1 MIPRSDTDFIEIDSP
16 WLDRRPSS
24 WHASKV
30 KRIAKVQLGKML
42 QPKAR
47 DKKDLFVDYARS
59 ATLQWNGLELDD
71 VKQMWASPREIFHY
85 SLKCGDLLI
94 SEGGDVGRSFLLKED
109 LSQLIYQNS
118 INRIRLAAPGDI
130 RFLGYWFYAIKHNRW
145 IDIVCN
151 RSTIGHYTAEKVGDT
166 EVLVPPAKTQ
176 TAIADFLDR
185 ETARIDGLIQKE
197 QRLLA
202 MLEEK
207 RTALISHVV
216 TKGLRLNAELKDSGI
231 EWVGQIPEDWVRS
244 RLSAVCRFEQ
254 GKAHEPYV
262 DDEGDFICVNS
273 RFISTEGAK
282 VKKCLKNL
290 TPAKVNDVLMVMSD
304 LPNGRALAK
313 AFLVDEDNLYAV
325 NQRVCRLRPTR
336 IIPLYLYYLLN
347 RNPHFL
353 SYDDGHNQTHLP
365 NAAFTQM
372 PIFLPSDQQQQEIVS
387 YLVNEEARFGALK
400 SKITRAIGLLREKR
414 TALISAAVTG
424 KIEISEGSQV

>member
-1 MIPRSDTDFIEIDSP
+1 MSLDSNIKLKHIARFAYGKTLAKNPDVDNEIPAYGSNGQFDFNSYANVEPPAIIIGRKGSYGKLNWVEEPVFATDTTFFV
-16 WLDRRPSS
+16 DRRF
-24 WHASKV
+24 SKSNL
-30 KRIAKVQLGKML
+30 RW
-42 QPKAR
+42 
-47 DKKDLFVDYARS
+47 LFYALS
-59 ATLQWNGLELDD
+59 TLELDQGTED
-71 VKQMWASPREIFHY
+71 AAIPGLSREKAY
-85 SLKCGDLLI
+85 NK
-94 SEGGDVGRSFLLKED
+94 
-109 LSQLIYQNS
+109 
-118 INRIRLAAPGDI
+118 RL
-130 RFLGYWFYAIKHNRW
+130 RFLE
-145 IDIVCN
+145 
-151 RSTIGHYTAEKVGDT
+151 T
-166 EVLVPPAKTQ
+166 PQQ